1 MPLFNKRPAGTE
13 QREQETYKEQ
23 FQSLKRTVGNLEL
36 VSEQF
41 EGAAEG
47 LTESSD
53 KVGHGV
59 QVLAEG
65 ASQQEK
71 DVLQCRKVAEEFT
84 AKITDMDQETE
95 SMLTQVQQMQQQSDH
110 GRQSVEHLADTQEK
124 LKNSMDTITEEI
136 HELLEKNAKI
146 ESVTGVLYSIAK
158 QTNLLSLNA
167 SIEAARAGEAGR
179 GFDYVAYEVRK
190 LSEECHKASQ
200 SINASI
206 QEIVGSLSK
215 LKVII
220 EESDAAFEAQKA
232 AVGDTVTSFEN
243 INHSVKELAEAQD
256 FFAERMGEV
265 NDKKEELLEI
275 MESIAMIS
283 GQASA
288 SSENVAGI
296 TAEQKQNAGLMSRVS
311 ERLNRELA
319 QLDEILSNIPADY
332 VPVQRRK
339 IAMVWD
345 LDDPFWYPA
354 TKQAYRTAKIMN
366 YDITVFAPKGRGEAG
381 TLEMVHF
388 LEKVLEENYDGICIS
403 PITDSRVEG
412 LLKKMTE
419 KGMEVIFIL
428 SAFDSVPYRALI
440 GTDSYQCGRSTG
452 EAVRDALGGKG
463 AVGIIKWK
471 DNLIETV
478 EDRYRGATDVLKE
491 NRIPYYDMTG
501 PGEPTA
507 EEAVKLTD
515 RLLAEHPDISV
526 LCATNVGWG
535 LAFARYLKS
544 KGKKAKLVTVDF
556 TDEVGEF
563 MKAGYVDAAIAQRPE
578 SWGSMTLE
586 KMGEVFEGQNIP
598 KTIDTGTY
606 PVTPANIRIYV
617 KE

>member
-1 MPLFNKRPAGTE
+1 MPLWNKRGAGERTE
-13 QREQETYKEQ
+13 EESYKEQ
-23 FQSLKRTVGNLEL
+23 LQSLKQTVGKLEL

-65 ASQQEK
+65 ASRQER

-84 AKITDMDQETE
+84 AKITDMDQETAN
-95 SMLTQVQQMQQQSDH
+95 MQNQVQQMQQQSDL

-124 LKNSMDTITEEI
+124 LKGSMDTITEEI

-146 ESVTGVLYSIAK
+146 ESVTSVLYSIAK

-179 GFDYVAYEVRK
+179 GFAYVAYEVRK

-200 SINASI
+200 SINGSI
-206 QEIVGSLSK
+206 QEIVESLSK
-215 LKVII
+215 LKGII

-232 AVGDTVTSFEN
+232 AVGDTVSSFEN

-256 FFAERMGEV
+256 FFTERMDEV
-265 NDKKEELLEI
+265 NGKKEELLEI
-275 MESIAMIS
+275 MESIATIS

-296 TAEQKQNAGLMSRVS
+296 TAEQKQNASLMGHVS
-311 ERLNRELA
+311 ERLNRELNELNA
-319 QLDEILSNIPADY
+319 LLANIPADY
-332 VPVQRRK
+332 APVQRRK

-354 TKQAYRTAKIMN
+354 TRQAYRTAKILN
-366 YDITVFAPKGRGEAG
+366 FDVTVFAPKGRGEAG

-388 LEKVLEENYDGICIS
+388 LEKVLQERYDGICIS
-403 PITDSRVEG
+403 PITDPRVEA
-412 LLKKMTE
+412 LLKQMTDQ
-419 KGMEVIFIL
+419 GIEVIFIL
-428 SAFDSVPYRALI
+428 SAFDSIPYRSLI

-452 EAVRDALGGKG
+452 EAVINALGGKG

-478 EDRYRGATDVLKE
+478 EDRYRGVVDVLKE
-491 NRIPYYDMTG
+491 NGIVYYDMTG
-501 PGEPTA
+501 PGEPST
-507 EEAVKLTD
+507 EEAAGLTD
-515 RLLAEHPDISV
+515 RLLAEHPDISI

-544 KGKKAKLVTVDF
+544 RGKSAKLVTVDF
-556 TDEVGEF
+556 TDEVGTF

-586 KMGEVFEGQNIP
+586 KMEAVFEGQSIP
-598 KTIDTGTY
+598 RTIDTGTY

-617 KE
+617 KD

>member
-1 MPLFNKRPAGTE
+1 MPLWNKRAVSSGQTE
-13 QREQETYKEQ
+13 ESYKEQ
-23 FQSLKRTVGNLEL
+23 LQSLKQTVNNLGL

-47 LTESSD
+47 MTESSD

-65 ASQQEK
+65 ASRQER
-71 DVLQCRKVAEEFT
+71 DVLQCRKIAEEFT
-84 AKITDMDQETE
+84 AKITDMDQETAT
-95 SMLTQVQQMQQQSDH
+95 MQTQVQQMQQQSDL
-110 GRQSVEHLADTQEK
+110 GRQRVEHLGKTQEK
-124 LKNSMDTITEEI
+124 LKGSMDTITEEI
-136 HELLEKNAKI
+136 RTLLDKNAKI
-146 ESVTGVLYSIAK
+146 ESVTSVLYSIAK

-179 GFDYVAYEVRK
+179 GFAHVAYEVRK

-215 LKVII
+215 LKEIM
-220 EESDAAFEAQKA
+220 EESDAAFEAQKT
-232 AVGDTVTSFEN
+232 AVGDTISSFEN
-243 INHSVKELAEAQD
+243 INHSVKELAEAQ
-256 FFAERMGEV
+256 FFFTERMDEV
-265 NDKKEELLEI
+265 NGKKEELLEV
-275 MESIAMIS
+275 MESIATIS
-283 GQASA
+283 SQASA

-296 TAEQKQNAGLMSRVS
+296 TAEQKQNASLMGHVS
-311 ERLNRELA
+311 ERLNSELN
-319 QLDEILSNIPADY
+319 QLNEILANIPVDY
-332 VPVQRRK
+332 APVQRRK

-354 TKQAYRTAKIMN
+354 TKQAYRTAKILN
-366 YDITVFAPKGRGEAG
+366 FDITVFAPKGRGEAG

-388 LEKVLEENYDGICIS
+388 LKKVLEERYDGICIS
-403 PITDSRVEG
+403 PIADLRVEK
-412 LLKKMTE
+412 LLQKMAE
-419 KGMEVIFIL
+419 KGVEVIFIL
-428 SAFDSVPYRALI
+428 SAFDSVPYRTLI

-452 EAVRDALGGKG
+452 EAVREALGADG

-478 EDRYRGATDVLKE
+478 EDRYHGVVDVLKE

-507 EEAVKLTD
+507 EEATKLTD
-515 RLLAEHPDISV
+515 RLLTEHPDISV

-544 KGKKAKLVTVDF
+544 KGKKVKLVTVDF

-586 KMGEVFEGQNIP
+586 KIEAVFEGQSIP

-617 KE
+617 KD

>member
-1 MPLFNKRPAGTE
+1 MPLWNKRGAGERTE
-13 QREQETYKEQ
+13 EESYKEQ
-23 FQSLKRTVGNLEL
+23 LQSLKQTVGKLEL

-41 EGAAEG
+41 EGAAER

-65 ASQQEK
+65 ASRQER

-84 AKITDMDQETE
+84 AKITDMDQETAN
-95 SMLTQVQQMQQQSDH
+95 MQNQVQQMQQQSDL

-124 LKNSMDTITEEI
+124 LKGSMDTITEEI

-146 ESVTGVLYSIAK
+146 ESVTSVLYSIAK

-179 GFDYVAYEVRK
+179 GFAYVAYEVRK

-200 SINASI
+200 SINGSI
-206 QEIVGSLSK
+206 QEIVESLSK
-215 LKVII
+215 LKGII

-232 AVGDTVTSFEN
+232 AVGDTVSSFEN

-256 FFAERMGEV
+256 FFTERMDEV
-265 NDKKEELLEI
+265 NGKKEELLEI
-275 MESIAMIS
+275 MESIATIS

-296 TAEQKQNAGLMSRVS
+296 TAEQKQNASLMGHVS
-311 ERLNRELA
+311 ERLNKELNELNA
-319 QLDEILSNIPADY
+319 LLANIPADY
-332 VPVQRRK
+332 ATVQRRK

-354 TKQAYRTAKIMN
+354 TRQAYRTAKILN
-366 YDITVFAPKGRGEAG
+366 FDVTVFAPKGRGEAG

-388 LEKVLEENYDGICIS
+388 LEKVLQERYDGICIS
-403 PITDSRVEG
+403 PITDPRVEA
-412 LLKKMTE
+412 LLKQMTDQ
-419 KGMEVIFIL
+419 GIEVIFIL
-428 SAFDSVPYRALI
+428 SAFDSIPYRSLI

-452 EAVRDALGGKG
+452 EAVINALGGKG

-478 EDRYRGATDVLKE
+478 EDRYRGVVDVLKE
-491 NRIPYYDMTG
+491 NGIAYYDMTG
-501 PGEPTA
+501 PGEPSA
-507 EEAVKLTD
+507 EEAAGLTD

-544 KGKKAKLVTVDF
+544 RGKSAKLVTVDF
-556 TDEVGEF
+556 TDEVGTF

-578 SWGSMTLE
+578 SWGSMTME
-586 KMGEVFEGQNIP
+586 KMEAVFEGQSIP
-598 KTIDTGTY
+598 RTIDTGTY

-617 KE
+617 KD

>member
-1 MPLFNKRPAGTE
+1 MPLWNKRGAGERTE
-13 QREQETYKEQ
+13 EESYKEQ
-23 FQSLKRTVGNLEL
+23 LQSLKQTVGNLEL

-65 ASQQEK
+65 ASRQER

-84 AKITDMDQETE
+84 AKITDMDQETAN
-95 SMLTQVQQMQQQSDH
+95 MQNQVQQMQQQSDL

-124 LKNSMDTITEEI
+124 LKGSMDTITEEI

-146 ESVTGVLYSIAK
+146 ESVTSVLYSIAK

-179 GFDYVAYEVRK
+179 GFAYVAYEVRK

-200 SINASI
+200 SINGSI
-206 QEIVGSLSK
+206 QEIVESLSK
-215 LKVII
+215 LKGII

-232 AVGDTVTSFEN
+232 AVGDTVSSFEN

-256 FFAERMGEV
+256 FFTERMDEV
-265 NDKKEELLEI
+265 NGKKEELLEI
-275 MESIAMIS
+275 MESIATIS

-296 TAEQKQNAGLMSRVS
+296 TAEQKQNASLMGHVS
-311 ERLNRELA
+311 ERLNRELNELNA
-319 QLDEILSNIPADY
+319 LLANIPADY
-332 VPVQRRK
+332 APVQRRK

-354 TKQAYRTAKIMN
+354 TRQAYRTAKILN
-366 YDITVFAPKGRGEAG
+366 FDVTVFAPQGRGEAG

-388 LEKVLEENYDGICIS
+388 LEKVLQERYDGICIS
-403 PITDSRVEG
+403 PITDPRVEA
-412 LLKKMTE
+412 LLKQMTDQ
-419 KGMEVIFIL
+419 GIEVIFIL
-428 SAFDSVPYRALI
+428 SAFDSIPYRSLI

-452 EAVRDALGGKG
+452 EAVINALGGKG

-478 EDRYRGATDVLKE
+478 EDRYRGVVDVLKE
-491 NRIPYYDMTG
+491 NGIVYYDMTG
-501 PGEPTA
+501 PGEPST
-507 EEAVKLTD
+507 EEAARLTD

-544 KGKKAKLVTVDF
+544 RGKSAKLVTVDF
-556 TDEVGEF
+556 TDEVGTF

-586 KMGEVFEGQNIP
+586 KMEAVFEGQSISR
-598 KTIDTGTY
+598 TIDTGTY

-617 KE
+617 KD

>member
-1 MPLFNKRPAGTE
+1 MPLWNKRGAGERTE
-13 QREQETYKEQ
+13 EESYKEQ
-23 FQSLKRTVGNLEL
+23 LQSLKQTVGKLEL

-65 ASQQEK
+65 ASRQER

-84 AKITDMDQETE
+84 AKITDMDQETAN
-95 SMLTQVQQMQQQSDH
+95 MQNQVQQMQQQSDL

-124 LKNSMDTITEEI
+124 LKGSMDTITEEI

-146 ESVTGVLYSIAK
+146 ESVTSVLYSIAK

-179 GFDYVAYEVRK
+179 GFAYVAYEVRK

-200 SINASI
+200 SINGSI
-206 QEIVGSLSK
+206 QEIVESLSK
-215 LKVII
+215 LKGII

-232 AVGDTVTSFEN
+232 AVGDTVSSFEN

-256 FFAERMGEV
+256 FFTERMDEV
-265 NDKKEELLEI
+265 NGKKEELLEI
-275 MESIAMIS
+275 MESIATIS

-296 TAEQKQNAGLMSRVS
+296 TAEQKQNASLMGHVS
-311 ERLNRELA
+311 ERLNRELNELNA
-319 QLDEILSNIPADY
+319 LLANIPADY
-332 VPVQRRK
+332 APVQRRK

-354 TKQAYRTAKIMN
+354 TRQAYRTAKILN
-366 YDITVFAPKGRGEAG
+366 FDVTVFAPKGRGEAG

-388 LEKVLEENYDGICIS
+388 LEKVLQERYDGICIS
-403 PITDSRVEG
+403 PITDPRVEA
-412 LLKKMTE
+412 LLKQMTDQ
-419 KGMEVIFIL
+419 GIEVIFIL
-428 SAFDSVPYRALI
+428 SAFDSIPYRSLI

-452 EAVRDALGGKG
+452 EAVINALGGKG

-478 EDRYRGATDVLKE
+478 EDRYRGVVDVLKE
-491 NRIPYYDMTG
+491 NGIVYYDMTG
-501 PGEPTA
+501 PGEPST
-507 EEAVKLTD
+507 EEAAGLTD
-515 RLLAEHPDISV
+515 RLLAEHPDISI

-544 KGKKAKLVTVDF
+544 RGKSAKLVTVDF
-556 TDEVGEF
+556 TDEVGTF
-563 MKAGYVDAAIAQRPE
+563 MEAGYVDAAIAQRPE

-586 KMGEVFEGQNIP
+586 KMEAVFEGQSIP
-598 KTIDTGTY
+598 RTIDTGTY

-617 KE
+617 KD

>member
-1 MPLFNKRPAGTE
+1 MPLWNKRGAGERTE
-13 QREQETYKEQ
+13 EESYKEQ
-23 FQSLKRTVGNLEL
+23 LQSLKQTVGKLEL

-65 ASQQEK
+65 ASRQER

-84 AKITDMDQETE
+84 AKITDMDQETAN
-95 SMLTQVQQMQQQSDH
+95 MQNQVQQMQQQSDL

-124 LKNSMDTITEEI
+124 LKGSMDTITEEI

-146 ESVTGVLYSIAK
+146 ESVTSVLYSIAK

-179 GFDYVAYEVRK
+179 GFAYVAYEVRK

-200 SINASI
+200 SINGSI
-206 QEIVGSLSK
+206 QEIVESLSK
-215 LKVII
+215 LKGII

-232 AVGDTVTSFEN
+232 AVGDTVSSFEN

-256 FFAERMGEV
+256 FFTERMDEV
-265 NDKKEELLEI
+265 NGKKEELLEI
-275 MESIAMIS
+275 MESIATIS

-296 TAEQKQNAGLMSRVS
+296 TAEQKQNASLMGHVS
-311 ERLNRELA
+311 ERLNRELNELNA
-319 QLDEILSNIPADY
+319 LLANIPADY
-332 VPVQRRK
+332 ATVQRRK

-354 TKQAYRTAKIMN
+354 TRQAYRTAKILN
-366 YDITVFAPKGRGEAG
+366 FDVTVFAPKGRGEAG

-388 LEKVLEENYDGICIS
+388 LEKVLQERYDGICIS
-403 PITDSRVEG
+403 PITDPRVEA
-412 LLKKMTE
+412 LLKQMTDQ
-419 KGMEVIFIL
+419 GIEVIFIL
-428 SAFDSVPYRALI
+428 SAFDSIPYRSLI

-452 EAVRDALGGKG
+452 EAVINALGGKG

-478 EDRYRGATDVLKE
+478 EDRYRGVVDVLKE
-491 NRIPYYDMTG
+491 NGIAYYDMTG
-501 PGEPTA
+501 PGEPSA
-507 EEAVKLTD
+507 EEAAGLTD

-544 KGKKAKLVTVDF
+544 RGKSAKLVTVDF
-556 TDEVGEF
+556 TDEVGTF

-586 KMGEVFEGQNIP
+586 KMEAVFEGQSIP
-598 KTIDTGTY
+598 RTIDTGTY

-617 KE
+617 KD